1 MFIVTAVS
9 AYQTTSPPHSR
20 RRQCSLSQPFQPDI
34 KTEGFSFSDMITA
47 DRSARALSSILN
59 GVLAVGA
66 TCCSENASF
75 CAHDSFL
82 LLRQR
87 NHIAPLAVLCGN
99 VQRDCRDRVCMGFWK
114 LILPGTEWPS
124 DYSIKSRVIFIRS
137 GWRILY
143 LFSDPWQFVCSL
155 VSVALR
161 NTAEWWMSWWIGCRR
176 IGIAT
181 IGIDLRRIF
190 HLLYKRLA
198 LMFIHWKF
206 GFSTTT
212 CFLIVPILM
221 SCCCIAVSPARCSAG
236 TPSGNGLSTPKR

>member
-1 MFIVTAVS
+1 MCFFWLHISHADAALKDSSYLRNGINDLPNYTAPTLQTTAMFIVTAVS

-114 LILPGTEWPS
+114 LILPGTE
-124 DYSIKSRVIFIRS
+124 
-137 GWRILY
+137 
-143 LFSDPWQFVCSL
+143 
-155 VSVALR
+155 
-161 NTAEWWMSWWIGCRR
+161 
-176 IGIAT
+176 
-181 IGIDLRRIF
+181 
-190 HLLYKRLA
+190 
-198 LMFIHWKF
+198 
-206 GFSTTT
+206 
-212 CFLIVPILM
+212 
-221 SCCCIAVSPARCSAG
+221 
-236 TPSGNGLSTPKR
+236 